1 MKDENANQSNDN
13 ASGGL
18 GADPNPFLAT
28 QDAQRMM
35 GGSYPETDVARAS
48 LYQMNEISRR
58 AGEAGMTFGNGSAGG
73 SGNAGREG
81 GGGADGEDGGGGGG
95 EGGGGDGAGE
105 GEKEGKAEGSGA
117 SGEGSSQSQ
126 SQSQMRQQ
134 NGVSRIMAA
143 GLGLMAPPDGGESG
157 EPMSRAD
164 ALAAIEELQ
173 RNRPQSR
180 IGAGVGGGGAESTS
194 EGGSSSSS
202 AQQQQQQRQRQ
213 QTTTQVSGS
222 DPFIMP
228 PSPTPGEPGSS
239 ASAEQQAQDAMQG
252 FGSASSIAHEGLQ
265 VFTLGHLMPRSGVD
279 DANGNWTFDAS
290 SLDGLL
296 PLPLGDMTAGGTGGP
311 QEGVPVPEGSDGYAN
326 SMNGAGAGPSS
337 GYADGGAGGEGGMR
351 PPSAQKLRVR
361 RTAFVPGWS
370 VPPRVLLVEDDAVSR
385 KLSSKFLQVFGCTID
400 VAVDGMAAVNKMNL
414 EKYDLVLMVS
424 SSGSLD
430 VVCVDVVWFA
440 DELGGTCRI
449 S

>member
-1 MKDENANQSNDN
+1 
-13 ASGGL
+13 
-18 GADPNPFLAT
+18 
-28 QDAQRMM
+28 M

-58 AGEAGMTFGNGSAGG
+58 AGEAGMTFGSSSGG
-73 SGNAGREG
+73 GAG
-81 GGGADGEDGGGGGG
+81 GGGGTSVDGEDGGGEGDGEKDGERTGKGDSSGRGSPVPG
-95 EGGGGDGAGE
+95 EG
-105 GEKEGKAEGSGA
+105 
-117 SGEGSSQSQ
+117 QTQ
-126 SQSQMRQQ
+126 TQMRQQ
-134 NGVSRIMAA
+134 SGASRIMAA
-143 GLGLMAPPDGGESG
+143 GLGLMAPPEGETG

-180 IGAGVGGGGAESTS
+180 LGGGVGAESTGAGAAGS
-194 EGGSSSSS
+194 SSATAEGGPSGSSSS
-202 AQQQQQQRQRQ
+202 QQQQQQQQ
-213 QTTTQVSGS
+213 QTAAQVSGS

-228 PSPTPGEPGSS
+228 PSPTPGEASS
-239 ASAEQQAQDAMQG
+239 SSQAQDAMQG
-252 FGSASSIAHEGLQ
+252 FGSASTIAHEGLQ

-296 PLPLGDMTAGGTGGP
+296 PLPLGDVPTGSGP
-311 QEGVPVPEGSDGYAN
+311 AEGVPVPEGGDGYA
-326 SMNGAGAGPSS
+326 MNGAGPSS
-337 GYADGGAGGEGGMR
+337 GAGSGSGYADASGSGGGGMR

-414 EKYDLVLMVS
+414 EKYDLVLMVRFFLS
-424 SSGSLD
+424 SYSRLRAGFVVLWEGYD
-430 VVCVDVVWFA
+430 VLMLILGWMWF
-440 DELGGTCRI
+440 RI